1 MSRPAGGQTG
11 NSDGLVPPDAG
22 PERGRFT
29 ARRKQEVV
37 LRLFR
42 GEPMETVSREIG
54 VTVATLSGW
63 RDQFLLAGTAARKR
77 RPPDAKDE
85 DVGRLQAKIGELT
98 MANELLEEKIA
109 RLEGDRPLPHRR
121 SRR

>member
-1 MSRPAGGQTG
+1 MNTPADGQPRG
-11 NSDGLVPPDAG
+11 SDGPAPPDAG

-29 ARRKQEVV
+29 ARRKQEIV

-54 VTVATLSGW
+54 VTAATLSAW
-63 RDQFLLAGTAARKR
+63 RDQFLVGGAAALKS
-77 RPPDAKDE
+77 RPPDPKDE
-85 DVGRLQAKIGELT
+85 DLARLQAKVGELT
-98 MANELLEEKIA
+98 MANELLQEKIA
-109 RLEGDRPLPHRR
+109 CLEGDRPLPRRR

>member
-1 MSRPAGGQTG
+1 MANPSDRLPTDRAGAVPAG
-11 NSDGLVPPDAG
+11 AG

-42 GEPMETVSREIG
+42 GEPLETVSREVG
-54 VTVATLSGW
+54 VTAATLSGW
-63 RDQFLLAGTAARKR
+63 RDQFLLAGTAALKSRQ
-77 RPPDAKDE
+77 PGPIDDE
-85 DVGRLQAKIGELT
+85 VARLQAKVGELT
-98 MANELLEEKIA
+98 MANELLQEKIA
-109 RLEGDRPLPHRR
+109 RLDGDRPLPRRR

>member
-1 MSRPAGGQTG
+1 MTTPTGGQPGT
-11 NSDGLVPPDAG
+11 SDGPAPPDAG

-29 ARRKQEVV
+29 SRRKQEIV

-42 GEPMETVSREIG
+42 GEPMETVSREVG
-54 VTVATLSGW
+54 VTAATLNGW
-63 RDQFLLAGTAARKR
+63 RDQFLLAGTAALKR
-77 RPPDAKDE
+77 RLPDAKDE

-109 RLEGDRPLPHRR
+109 RLEGDRPLPRRR